1 VFTSLLGLVIV
12 SHLSSRGSGALQVVS
27 ELLGWPQDVT
37 LSLIQKFLSQN
48 YFLKK
53 ILASHPFISKMLS
66 PFPSLQSQKE
76 VRCQTNFCQNEDG
89 FPKLLRACIV
99 RLGIRSQPEY
109 DGREFF
115 EHGTEKCVVTVYIGS
130 SPHHVEWSVT
140 AVGHRF
146 KDTFQVVAR
155 KALRAL
161 CQIYKEEV
169 SDTPLRFFPPLQRV
183 RPVWMTRMRAL
194 EGQQLLEFDPSVM
207 YLTAYLLTLDA
218 QYDFLARHHR
228 QLIARAEDAEKRN
241 RKLHVDLTTAQAR
254 VATLESHEVIVVEA
268 LKQAKDEHVQKL
280 MEAYLVTHN
289 QRRALRIQEP
299 ATSNPVQPVRAEDPQ
314 ILEGHPVSIKGEKKA
329 WELPEGAIVLEGILV
344 FPQAMNKQ
352 EHPESSQDP
361 PPELFEPL
369 TMKKIPAPSREIKE
383 AASTLPAPPPSEELQ
398 EPVQLEEEFNPVLP
412 SQSPPEEV
420 INIISLLTHPG
431 DISD

>member
-1 VFTSLLGLVIV
+1 
-12 SHLSSRGSGALQVVS
+12 
-27 ELLGWPQDVT
+27 
-37 LSLIQKFLSQN
+37 
-48 YFLKK
+48 
-53 ILASHPFISKMLS
+53 M
-66 PFPSLQSQKE
+66 E
-76 VRCQTNFCQNEDG
+76 VRCQTSFCQNEDG
-89 FPKLLRACIV
+89 FPKLLRACTV
-99 RLGIRSQPEY
+99 RLGIRSQLEY
-109 DGREFF
+109 DGREFV

-140 AVGHRF
+140 AAGHRF
-146 KDTFQVVAR
+146 KDTCQVVTR

-161 CQIYKEEV
+161 CQIYEEEV
-169 SDTPLRFFPPLQRV
+169 ADTPLRFFPPFQRD
-183 RPVWMTRMRAL
+183 RPVWMARMRAL
-194 EGQQLLEFDPSVM
+194 EGKQLLEDDPTIM

-228 QLIARAEDAEKRN
+228 QMIARAEDAEKLN

-254 VATLESHEVIVVEA
+254 VAALESREANVVEA

-299 ATSNPVQPVRAEDPQ
+299 TSSNPVQPIRAEDPQ
-314 ILEGHPVSIKGEKKA
+314 ILEGHPVSIRGEKKA
-329 WELPEGAIVLEGILV
+329 WELPEGAIVLEGIPV

-369 TMKKIPAPSREIKE
+369 TMNKIPAPSLEVKEE
-383 AASTLPAPPPSEELQ
+383 AASTPPAPPPSEELQ
-398 EPVQLEEEFNPVLP
+398 EPVPLQEEFDPVLP
-412 SQSPPEEV
+412 SQSPPEEA
-420 INIISLLTHPG
+420 INIISLLTHLG
-431 DISD
+431 DVSD